1 MLSQFEFVLEANPK
15 ATICVQTLYCGGH
28 NKKGWQ
34 RRSGTGKG
42 KKVTKRNGH
51 HYHATVLDNHCRWLA
66 LDKRVQGRCVGILNP
81 SARCTVI

>member
-34 RRSGTGKG
+34 RRSGTRKG
-42 KKVTKRNGH
+42 KKATKRNGH
-51 HYHATVLDNHCRWLA
+51 HYHATVLGNHCRWLA
-66 LDKRVQGRCVGILNP
+66 LENEFRAGVLGY
-81 SARCTVI
+81 